1 MFNNNQT
8 IDKNYL
14 NVIDT
19 DEKAYILGLVSKNN
33 HYVMALNQRRNI
45 REMLENIC
53 VGIYT
58 NIIYINDDVI
68 LNSIKTSIKNFINL
82 SDECKKGFIRGL
94 YEVNYESIIISDII
108 KDIIDDIKNYILKDI
123 KYDIIKNENN
133 EDVIVFNNNYNK
145 NKFLKKL
152 YYSNDNIT
160 LFNSYYK
167 NKILNDHNPTIKVY
181 KSHKDAIIPAKAFE
195 EDVGYDLTIISK
207 IKDFNSKTSLY
218 DTGIKIEVDEG
229 YYTEIVPRSSIS
241 KFGYI
246 LANNVG
252 IIDNHYRGNL
262 MIALTKIADDAPEIV
277 LPFKCCQL
285 IVRKQI
291 FANLYEITDD
301 NLSST
306 VRNDGGFGST
316 S

>member
-1 MFNNNQT
+1 MLNNNQT
-8 IDKNYL
+8 IDKNYF
-14 NVIDT
+14 NIIDT

-33 HYVMALNQRRNI
+33 HYVMALNQRRDI
-45 REMLENIC
+45 REILQNIC

-68 LNSIKTSIKNFINL
+68 LNSIETSIKNFINM

-108 KDIIDDIKNYILKDI
+108 KNIIDNIKDYILKDI
-123 KYDIIKNENN
+123 KYDIIKNESN
-133 EDVIVFNNNYNK
+133 EDVIIFNNNYNK

-181 KSHKDAIIPAKAFE
+181 KSHKDAVIPAKAFE

-262 MIALTKIADDAPEIV
+262 MIALTKIADDASEIQF
-277 LPFKCCQL
+277 PFKCCQL
-285 IVRKQI
+285 IIKKQI
-291 FANLYEITDD
+291 FANLYEITDN

>member
-1 MFNNNQT
+1 MTDITYFNN
-8 IDKNYL
+8 
-14 NVIDT
+14 IDT
-19 DEKAYILGLVSKNN
+19 DEKAFILGLVSKNN
-33 HYVMALNQRRNI
+33 SFIMSLINDYNKRI
-45 REMLENIC
+45 REILTNNGVNINSNNT
-53 VGIYT
+53 II
-58 NIIYINDDVI
+58 NINNNDI
-68 LNSIKTSIKNFINL
+68 LNSIKSSIKNFNNF

-94 YEVNYESIIISDII
+94 YELNNELIISDNVKEIF
-108 KDIIDDIKNYILKDI
+108 NYIEEFILKDI
-123 KYDIIKNENN
+123 KYEIIKNDNN
-133 EDVIVFNNNYNK
+133 EDVIYFINKYNK
-145 NKFLKKL
+145 FKFQKKI
-152 YYSNDNIT
+152 YYSKDNISLSDNCFIT
-160 LFNSYYK
+160 KLSNNLNYK
-167 NKILNDHNPTIKVY
+167 PSIKVY
-181 KSHKDAIIPAKAFE
+181 KSDKDAVIPAKAFE
-195 EDVGYDLTIISK
+195 EDAGYDLTIIKK

-229 YYTEIVPRSSIS
+229 YYTEIIPRSSIS

-277 LPFKCCQL
+277 FPFKCCQL

-306 VRNDGGFGST
+306 VRNEGGFGST